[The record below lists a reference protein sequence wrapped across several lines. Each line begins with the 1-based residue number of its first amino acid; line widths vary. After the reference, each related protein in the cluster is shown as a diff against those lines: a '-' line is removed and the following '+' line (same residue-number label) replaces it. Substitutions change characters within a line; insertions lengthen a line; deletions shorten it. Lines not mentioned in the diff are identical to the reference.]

1 MAYVRKKIKK
11 GRPYYYV
18 VESRREGPEMKTH
31 QHILYYIGP
40 EDKLMKLALEG
51 WQARQA
57 REREDGI
64 SDTGGTSPDA

>member
-1 MAYVRKKIKK
+1 MAYIRKRMKK
-11 GRPYYYV
+11 GRPYYSV
-18 VESRREGPEMKTH
+18 VESRRDGPDKQPR
-31 QHILYYIGP
+31 QHNIYYIGN
-40 EDKLMKLALEG
+40 EEKLMKLALEG